1 MSDKNKEELE
11 AYLRKIRKTIS
22 ESNNLISQAELRMAE
37 TDRALEEQGLTRE
50 QVRNLH
56 FSKEQLEAV
65 NRELERLG
73 FPPIEEEELPPA
85 RMTVREAIA
94 GGHVAEAN
102 LDVSDTQGDVENR
115 RRKFNAMMGNFRI

>member
-11 AYLRKIRKTIS
+11 EYLRKIRKTIS

-94 GGHVAEAN
+94 DGHVAEAN
-102 LDVSDTQGDVENR
+102 LDVADTQGDVENR

>member
-11 AYLRKIRKTIS
+11 EYLRKIRKTIS

-85 RMTVREAIA
+85 RMTVREAID
-94 GGHVAEAN
+94 GGHAAEAN